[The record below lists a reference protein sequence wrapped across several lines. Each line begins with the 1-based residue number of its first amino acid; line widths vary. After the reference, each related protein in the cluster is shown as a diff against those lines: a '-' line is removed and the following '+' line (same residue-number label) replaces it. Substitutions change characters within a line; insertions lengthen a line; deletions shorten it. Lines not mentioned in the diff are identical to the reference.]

1 MWDRVLAVNVT
12 GAFRLT
18 RAVLPA
24 MIAAGAGSIVN
35 IASEAGLRGSASGNA
50 YTTSKHAVIGMTK
63 SAAFMYGPN
72 GVRVNAVA
80 PGGVAIGIPF
90 PPHVSEAGQARL
102 QPFQATAGRCS
113 TRYGA
118 ARAATYAGGM
128 TSARAALA
136 AFAVDA
142 VLVVLFAATG
152 RLSHAE
158 NVLVGLWTTAW
169 PFLLALVAGWLITR
183 AWLAPRAVVRTGL
196 PVWAITVAGGMVLR
210 AAVGQG
216 VAVSFIVVAAIV
228 LFVLLVGWRAL
239 ALLVSRRRAAATT
252 R

>member
-1 MWDRVLAVNVT
+1 
-12 GAFRLT
+12 
-18 RAVLPA
+18 
-24 MIAAGAGSIVN
+24 
-35 IASEAGLRGSASGNA
+35 
-50 YTTSKHAVIGMTK
+50 
-63 SAAFMYGPN
+63 
-72 GVRVNAVA
+72 
-80 PGGVAIGIPF
+80 
-90 PPHVSEAGQARL
+90 
-102 QPFQATAGRCS
+102 
-113 TRYGA
+113 
-118 ARAATYAGGM
+118 M